1 VAHRLGLPVAWGL
14 IVALFGALEPSTFLT
29 TANFQTIF
37 GSQAVLV
44 VVTLGLLIPLTAGD
58 YDLSVASVL
67 TLAAMVVALLNVDHG
82 WSVGWA
88 IAVAVLA
95 GALVGLV
102 NGAVVVLLRA
112 DSLII
117 TLASGSVVSGV
128 VLWIS
133 ASRTIGGVSSDLVD
147 AVIVHRFLGIPLGFY
162 YGLALCVLLWYVFE
176 LTALGRRLVF
186 VGKGRRVARLT
197 GVRVDRLRCGAFVA
211 SATIAAAAGVL
222 YAGTT
227 GGADPSSGATFLLP
241 AFAAAFLG
249 ATTIVPGRF
258 NPWGSLIAVYFLVTG
273 ITGLQLLGAES
284 FVQQLFYGGA
294 LVVAVALSELTRGRR
309 DEEAES

>member
-1 VAHRLGLPVAWGL
+1 MALPVAWGL

-29 TANFQTIF
+29 AANFETIF

-95 GALVGLV
+95 GALIGLA

-112 DSLII
+112 ESLIV

-133 ASRTIGGVSSDLVD
+133 GSRTIGGVSSNLVEP
-147 AVIVHRFLGIPLGFY
+147 VIVHRFLGIPLGFY
-162 YGLALCVLLWYVFE
+162 YGLALCVLLWYLFE

-186 VGKGRRVARLT
+186 VGK
-197 GVRVDRLRCGAFVA
+197 
-211 SATIAAAAGVL
+211 
-222 YAGTT
+222 
-227 GGADPSSGATFLLP
+227 
-241 AFAAAFLG
+241 
-249 ATTIVPGRF
+249 
-258 NPWGSLIAVYFLVTG
+258 
-273 ITGLQLLGAES
+273 
-284 FVQQLFYGGA
+284 
-294 LVVAVALSELTRGRR
+294 
-309 DEEAES
+309 